1 MQKPWI
7 FTSNTFEVN
16 TQGSHKKM
24 LALAADTEAKLKA
37 EANDL
42 AINALYQ
49 AYFPVYDTYR
59 QIYMNYDVAAGNYEG
74 QTLNVETSLTENL
87 PKEIKKWEGFVRSI
101 YAEDTPEEHSI
112 FPNKRSPF
120 TQSTYE
126 DRISAVGALSKR
138 LSLDSNPAIQ
148 AYAATVQSFYNLLI
162 SARETQQNNEGL
174 LGHLSDIREE
184 QRVLLADELYG
195 VLGGLMQK
203 FKADP
208 AQITRFFDLSLLRQ
222 TGSQNNPMPDDAPPP
237 EA

>member
-16 TQGSHKKM
+16 TEGSHKKM

-59 QIYMNYDVAAGNYEG
+59 QIYINYDVAAGNYEG
-74 QTLNVETSLTENL
+74 HTLNVETILKENL
-87 PKEIKKWEGFVRSI
+87 PKEIKKWEGFVRGI
-101 YAEDTPEEHSI
+101 YPEDTPEEHSI

-120 TQSTYE
+120 LQSTYE
-126 DRISAVGALSKR
+126 DRISAVASLAKR
-138 LSLDSNPAIQ
+138 LSLDNNPTVQ
-148 AYAATVQSFYNLLI
+148 AYASTVQSFYNLLI
-162 SARETQQNNEGL
+162 TARESQQNNEGL
-174 LGHLSDIREE
+174 LGQLSDIREE

-208 AQITRFFDLSLLRQ
+208 AQITRFFDLSLIRES
-222 TGSQNNPMPDDAPPP
+222 GSTDESLPDDAPPP

>member
-7 FTSNTFEVN
+7 YTNNTFEVN

-24 LALAADTEAKLKA
+24 LALSADTEAKLKA
-37 EANDL
+37 GPNDP

-59 QIYMNYDVAAGNYEG
+59 QIYINYDVAAGNYEG
-74 QTLNVETSLTENL
+74 QTLNVESILKENM
-87 PKEIKKWEGFVRSI
+87 PKEIRKWEGYVRNI
-101 YAEDTPEEHSI
+101 YPEDSPEEHSI

-120 TQSTYE
+120 LHSTYE
-126 DRISAVGALSKR
+126 DRISAVASLAKR
-138 LSLDSNPAIQ
+138 LSLDNNPAIQ
-148 AYAATVQSFYNLLI
+148 AYAASVQSFYNLLI
-162 SARETQQNNEGL
+162 SAREIQQNNEGL
-174 LGHLSDIREE
+174 LGHLSDIREQ

-203 FKADP
+203 FKAEPD
-208 AQITRFFDLSLLRQ
+208 QITRFFDLSLIRE
-222 TGSQNNPMPDDAPPP
+222 TGGTNETLPSNAPP